1 MKKAPRVAQK
11 RKKFEGIA
19 QIWRNDLEKLI
30 FFLKKYRNTNYEA
43 VSLGNKRRLIRGG
56 FLKGGA

>member
-30 FFLKKYRNTNYEA
+30 FFLKKYRNTNMKLCLLVINE
-43 VSLGNKRRLIRGG
+43 G
-56 FLKGGA
+56 